1 MKKITLACLALL
13 CGSLWTTPASA
24 QEAAT
29 ATKVIYDFNGFSDLA
44 ILDLFYDALQSGRNY
59 PTTEEFEAAG
69 IQPSDLAF
77 VRSHVRPGI
86 LLSNEDRVVPETYEA
101 RKLWM
106 NIPMGIGAGGDA
118 AYPKN
123 TFNSDVVSMW
133 NYTNVF
139 GAFNH
144 GLFKAPGAWVDAAHK
159 NGTDIV
165 SGVKSIRS
173 LDADDGDWGTI
184 CSARNDD
191 GSFKYVKP
199 LINALMFFGSDGI
212 NYNWESGPY
221 DDPDLV
227 AFHKALYEEA
237 AAQKFDNFHIGLWVA
252 SGPGQLDDDNID
264 ALLGTNGSKTA
275 DVLLRHASD
284 DFVGHFNETV
294 TKAEEAFGTADG
306 VYSLVSTAGLD
317 KNWKSLDYSIEE
329 VTVFDPVTYQ
339 PTVTTDYV
347 EDEQA
352 HKINVAIWGEWTQ
365 SRFFSYSSGMDAY
378 ATQDCYQNLLE
389 RGFSG
394 GNNNPLV
401 RPEVTASNSGK
412 VNWEGEDPL
421 KGFCGFAEFIPE
433 RSAISGNLPF
443 ATYFNLGNG
452 DRYNYKGKKT
462 ALDWYNMASQDR
474 VPTWRWLVVKSGS
487 ENMYADNIQPRFTHN
502 DAYTGGSCLRI
513 SGNADAAGTDI
524 ILYKTNLKVSA
535 ANPYIRIAT
544 KAGKAGVSGL
554 YVILKKSNGTWVE
567 LPVPAT
573 KGATWQEDIFDA
585 IGLVQND
592 VIERIGLR
600 VKGSGAFDLMVGKLE
615 INTAVKA
622 TPVKPTDFT
631 VEVKEET
638 KTSLSIKA
646 FWNVAARMRARMA
659 WNLLYND
666 EANIDHFEL
675 FYKNGEDGRVSEIGR
690 TTQWATYIG
699 NIILEDGAQPYIGI
713 RSVSTDLKTFSDI
726 QWVQVE
732 RAPASTL
739 PESDYDTYGVS
750 KIDERAEGVDQARVS
765 RFLTDVVTTGA
776 TQNLDYHATAPV
788 ADGTQYADMRD
799 QILKVRQGQTIDL
812 FVKANETWV
821 YNPDGSIKEVIDENG
836 NIVPQRGDG
845 LRYCFGGAWIDLN
858 GSGTFDK
865 PLGQVPW
872 ADNPDEATDPEGER
886 IFKFGH
892 LRNSYDEIESEGVHT
907 TFTIPTDAAPG
918 PSRLRIVFSD
928 AWFPGKFAPSSLT
941 SKGFTIDFGV
951 EIEGTNSARQFDD
964 NHDQGIADEPDLS
977 GDVTAIKAVDTNP
990 GFSRARISNGT
1001 IDFTEVEKA
1010 WIYTADGRLVKF
1022 VKDNP
1027 GSVSTAGYTPG
1038 TYLVKMQYKNV
1049 IRSQKVVI
1057 R

>member
-13 CGSLWTTPASA
+13 FGCAWFTPATA
-24 QEAAT
+24 QESST
-29 ATKVIYDFNGFSDLA
+29 ATKVIYDFSGFSDKV
-44 ILDLFYDALQSGRNY
+44 ILDLFYNALQQGRNY
-59 PTTEEFEAAG
+59 PTQAEFEAAG
-69 IQPSDLAF
+69 IQASDLAF
-77 VRSHVRPGI
+77 VRSHVKPGT
-86 LLSNEDRVVPETYEA
+86 LLSRADRVVPTTYET
-101 RKLWM
+101 RSLWM

-118 AYPKN
+118 AYPRS
-123 TFNSDVVSMW
+123 TFNNDVFSMW

-139 GAFNH
+139 GTFNH

-173 LDADDGDWGTI
+173 LSADDGDWGTI
-184 CSARNDD
+184 TSARNDD

-199 LINALMFFGSDGI
+199 LINALMYFGSDGI

-221 DDPDLV
+221 DNADLV
-227 AFHKALYEEA
+227 AFHKALYAEA
-237 AAQKFDNFHIGLWVA
+237 KAQKFDNFHIGMWVA
-252 SGPGQLDDDNID
+252 NGPGKLDDENVD
-264 ALLGTNGSKTA
+264 ALYGSSTGKTA
-275 DVLLRHASD
+275 DVLIRHSNN
-284 DFVGHFNETV
+284 DFAGDFGETV
-294 TKAEEAFGTADG
+294 TKAEESLGNADG
-306 VYSLVSTAGLD
+306 VYGLVATADLD
-317 KNWKSLDYSIEE
+317 KNWMSLDNSV
-329 VTVFDPVTYQ
+329 VTEFDWELGED
-339 PTVTTDYV
+339 VTTIVPDA
-347 EDEQA
+347 QA
-352 HKINVAIWGEWTQ
+352 HKIGVAIWGEWTQ
-365 SRFFSYSSGMDAY
+365 SRFFSYASGMDSY
-378 ATQDCYQNLLE
+378 DVQSSYQNLLE

-394 GNNNPLV
+394 GNNNPLT
-401 RPEVTASNSGK
+401 RPAVTQTGSGEVK
-412 VNWEGEDPL
+412 WEGSAPL
-421 KGFCGFAEFIPE
+421 KGFCGLAEFIPE

-443 ATYFNLGNG
+443 ATHFNLGNG

-462 ALDWYNMASQDR
+462 ALDWYNMANQDR
-474 VPTWRWLVVKSGS
+474 VPTWRWLVVKAGT
-487 ENMYADNIQPRFTHN
+487 ENTVADNIEPRFTHK
-502 DAYTGGSCLRI
+502 DAYTGGSCLRL

-573 KGATWQEDIFDA
+573 KAATWQEDIFDA
-585 IGLVQND
+585 TGLAQND

-622 TPVKPTDFT
+622 NPVKPTDFT

-638 KTSLSIKA
+638 KSSLSIKA
-646 FWNVAARMRARMA
+646 FWNVSARMRARMA

-675 FYKNGEDGRVSEIGR
+675 FYKNGANGRVSEIGR

-699 NIILEDGAQPYIGI
+699 NILLEDGAQPYIGL
-713 RSVSTDLKTFSDI
+713 RSVSTDLKTYSDI
-726 QWVQVE
+726 QWVQVQ
-732 RAPASTL
+732 RAAASTL
-739 PESDYDTYGVS
+739 PESDYDTYGTS
-750 KIDERAEGVDQARVS
+750 QINPSSEGVDIARRS
-765 RFLTDVVTTGA
+765 RFLTEVSTTGA
-776 TQNLDYHATAPV
+776 VQNLNYHATAPV
-788 ADGTQYADMRD
+788 ADGTQYADARD
-799 QILKVRQGQTIDL
+799 HVLKVRQGQTIEL
-812 FVKANETWV
+812 FVKANETWTL
-821 YNPDGSIKEVIDENG
+821 DGEG
-836 NIVPQRGDG
+836 NILIRDGEKVRGDG
-845 LRYCFGGAWIDLN
+845 LRYCFGGGWMDLN
-858 GSGTFDK
+858 GSGTFDH
-865 PLGQVPW
+865 PLGQTPW
-872 ADNPDEATDPEGER
+872 EYEPDEATDPEGER
-886 IFKFGH
+886 IFKIGR
-892 LRNSYDEIESEGVHT
+892 LRNSSDEIEATGLRT
-907 TFTIPTDAAPG
+907 TFTIPADATPG
-918 PSRLRIVFSD
+918 PSRLRMVFSD
-928 AWFPGKFAPSSLT
+928 AWFAGMFAPTGLT
-941 SKGFTIDFGV
+941 AKGFSIDFSV
-951 EIEGTNSARQFDD
+951 EIEGTNPARQYVDQ
-964 NHDQGIADEPDLS
+964 HDQGIADEPDLS